1 MAAVLLPSLLRALLP
16 ADIPASLSLR
26 ISNEE
31 VIADPVLTAHALLV
45 GHFPSSGKRS
55 MEAIPFVN
63 AEAAAPR
70 CPSALGA
77 LPSPLR
83 VGPGA
88 RGEGGGGQRAGLC
101 CRGFCAPGA
110 VRVAGRAGDPLGPA
124 PPAARRVA
132 LLI

>member
-1 MAAVLLPSLLRALLP
+1 MALPPLPTPPPALPVEPLGPPHTFLAVSAPIHVAAVLLPPLFRALLP

-45 GHFPSSGKRS
+45 GHFPSSGKWS

-77 LPSPLR
+77 LHSPLR
-83 VGPGA
+83 VGRASAGPGR
-88 RGEGGGGQRAGLC
+88 RG
-101 CRGFCAPGA
+101 
-110 VRVAGRAGDPLGPA
+110 
-124 PPAARRVA
+124 
-132 LLI
+132 